1 MSEAREPLANK
12 NVLVSGSSGYIGSA
26 LVRWLEAHTE
36 HVVGG
41 IDENRRG
48 DPGKIGGFVGD
59 YAWLQLHQLEACD
72 VIVHLA
78 ADATVQEC
86 DARPMLAWYNNLVHA
101 VNLASKLTE
110 SANPARAARGLP
122 PVTLIYASTGSL
134 YSANGATTADRLA
147 FSSVYDV
154 TKRALEEAMRVFY
167 PAAVGLRFATVCGPS
182 PNMRRTLLN
191 AMVEDAM
198 THGVIKVSNP
208 DSWRPVLDIR
218 DLCRTVQG
226 FIDDPV
232 AGVHALASWNDTI
245 KGHALRV
252 QQFLGDVELYRADD
266 SPSYDFQMPSMVA
279 DPVDTIDALVQD
291 FRERA
296 GRAAEVEA

>member
-1 MSEAREPLANK
+1 MTEQDLTHK
-12 NVLVSGSSGYIGSA
+12 NVLVTGSSGYVGSA
-26 LVRWLEAHTE
+26 LVRWLEAHTS

-48 DPGKIGGFVGD
+48 DPGQIGGFVGD

-86 DARPMLAWYNNLVHA
+86 DAKPMLAWYNNLVHA

-134 YSANGATTADRLA
+134 YSTNGV
-147 FSSVYDV
+147 SSVYDV

-191 AMVEDAM
+191 AMVEDAL
-198 THGVIKVSNP
+198 THGVVRVSNP
-208 DSWRPVLDIR
+208 TVRRPVVDIR
-218 DLCRTVQG
+218 EVCAVIQH
-226 FIDDPV
+226 FIDEPV
-232 AGVHALASWNDTI
+232 PGVHPIASYTDTIEGHALAVV
-245 KGHALRV
+245 K
-252 QQFLGDVELYRADD
+252 FLGDAEMERAPD
-266 SPSYDFQMPSMVA
+266 SPSYDFTMPGDTA
-279 DPVDTIDALVQD
+279 WRYGRGDTIDALVQD